1 MDKASDSVSIAELLD
16 ERRHLLN
23 VACSI
28 LGTGSEAES
37 AIAETY
43 RQWYELPD
51 PARAR
56 IAAPRSWLVKLVAS
70 ICSADPSAFVLDDPF
85 RTAPVAVAEGQAD
98 PDLDCTE
105 PADHAR
111 RSLRARRSRPATPQ
125 QHDAVVRTVRLAC
138 AIGDAPLL
146 ASVLADDVTAIF
158 DGGGK
163 VRALTEPV
171 HGNLEVAHSLLT
183 LLTPR
188 PGTTLHTHSVNGSTG
203 IVACYDH
210 RVAAVISLD
219 IAGPHVVEAWVTL
232 NPDKLR
238 SWNPPAAEP
247 GYPGLS

>member
-1 MDKASDSVSIAELLD
+1 MDTASDSASIAELLD
-16 ERRHLLN
+16 ERRHLLK

-28 LGTGSEAES
+28 LGTGTGAEAES
-37 AIAETY
+37 VIAETY

-56 IAAPRSWLVKLVAS
+56 IATPRSWLARLVGS
-70 ICSADPSAFVLDDPF
+70 ICSADASAFVLDDPF

-98 PDLDCTE
+98 PDCTE
-105 PADHAR
+105 LADQAR

-138 AIGDAPLL
+138 ATGDAPLL
-146 ASVLADDVTAIF
+146 ASLLAHDVTAVF

-171 HGNLEVAHSLLT
+171 HGNLDVAHSLLT
-183 LLTPR
+183 LLAPR

-203 IVACYDH
+203 IVARYDH
-210 RVAAVISLD
+210 RVAAVIILD
-219 IAGPHVVEAWVTL
+219 IAGPHVVQAWVTL

-238 SWNPPAAEP
+238 SWNRPTAETGKP
-247 GYPGLS
+247 GPS

>member
-43 RQWYELPD
+43 RQWYELPG
-51 PARAR
+51 PARER
-56 IAAPRSWLVKLVAS
+56 IAAPRSWLAKLVAS
-70 ICSADPSAFVLDDPF
+70 ICSADPSAVVLDDPF

-98 PDLDCTE
+98 PDRTE
-105 PADHAR
+105 LADHAR
-111 RSLRARRSRPATPQ
+111 RSLRARRSRPATPR
-125 QHDAVVRTVRLAC
+125 QHEAVVRTVRLAC

-146 ASVLADDVTAIF
+146 ASVLADDVTAVF

-171 HGNLEVAHSLLT
+171 HGSPEVAHSLLT

-203 IVACYDH
+203 IVARYDH

-247 GYPGLS
+247 GCPGRS